1 MKFLICLFVFT
12 LIPFVSRAAEESG
25 VAPHMTWRIIDFIFF
40 AAIIYYFLKNPVADY
55 FKSRKEEI
63 ENSFKEAEK
72 LKAEAENLLKETE
85 EKLEKLNEE
94 IEKIVNTFKS
104 IAQNERENILKEA
117 RSTIERIKEN
127 IEEEKVSLVNKAKLE
142 LLKNLTEN
150 AIDSLKKK
158 LSNLTPEKHLKIN
171 KKFIGS
177 ITE

>member
-1 MKFLICLFVFT
+1 MKFLISLFVFI
-12 LIPFVSRAAEESG
+12 LIPFAAKAAEEGG

-40 AAIIYYFLKNPVADY
+40 AAIIYYFLKNPVVNY

-63 ENSFKEAEK
+63 KNSFEEAEK
-72 LKAEAENLLKETE
+72 LKAEAESLLKETE
-85 EKLEKLNEE
+85 EKLAKLNEE
-94 IEKIVNTFKS
+94 IEKILNTFKS
-104 IAQNERENILKEA
+104 IAENERENILKEA
-117 RSTIERIKEN
+117 RSTVERIREN

-150 AIDSLKKK
+150 AIDNLKKK
-158 LSNLTPEKHLKIN
+158 LSELTPEKHLKIN